1 MINLE
6 FLNSVQNLARVLKE
20 TFEELEDSD
29 INE

>member
-1 MINLE
+1 MSDLE